1 MENITIKGARQHNLQ
16 NVSVTI
22 PRNKLVVISGLSGS
36 GKSSL
41 AFDTLYA
48 AGQRRYLE
56 SLSTY
61 ARAFIGTM
69 DKPEVDSIEGL
80 SPAIAIQQKST
91 NRNPRSTVG
100 TITEIYDYYRLLY
113 ARIGVAHCP
122 KCGRLIEEQS
132 VDQIVNSVMSWGEGT
147 KVEIL
152 APVIKA
158 KKGEHQ
164 KVLSDAK
171 AAGFVRV
178 RVDGVMTTLD
188 DVGTLN
194 KTQKHTIEIVVDR
207 LVIGAGV
214 ESRLASSVETALS
227 SSDGTITIRRHG
239 VAPSVSP
246 NFLATGGD
254 KGAGSQGVVGDNFPN
269 TTSLANNLE
278 SKNLE
283 ATSTNGKDLGSGS
296 LGNESSTS
304 DSSKGE
310 ALESYSASV
319 KSGGR
324 NIDENAQST
333 DAGGKNIITSE
344 KSTGEGGQNIGRR
357 EQNID
362 DGKQSVNGEVQNV
375 IAGQGGVIDDEVF
388 FSQKNACPV
397 CGISMPELSS
407 RLFSFNNPYGAC
419 KTCLGVG
426 RVIKESTGY
435 FTIYGDV
442 CPVCKGKRLR
452 PEALAVTVAD
462 VNIDTLCSM
471 SIKHTKEF
479 FEGLHLSEH
488 DNVIAAP
495 LISEVR
501 SRLDFLLD
509 VGVGYLALSRE
520 AGTLSG
526 GESQRL
532 RLASCLGSALSGVM
546 YVLDE
551 PSIGLHQSDN
561 QKLLATLFKLR
572 DLGNCVIV
580 VEHDEETLRSAD
592 YLIDMG
598 PRAGVLGGKI
608 IAKGTVEEVM
618 NTPESLTGQY
628 LSGAIAMP
636 AITHRRGGSGQ
647 FLTIEGASEHNL
659 KGVCAKIPLGTFTC
673 VTGVSGSGKSTL
685 VNSVLLPV
693 LSNKLMGTHM
703 AAGRCAK
710 ITGVEALDK
719 VININQEPIGRSP
732 RSNPATY
739 TGVFNGIRDVF
750 ASTATA
756 KALGF
761 TKSRFSFNVSG
772 GRCEACGGS
781 GVVTISM
788 DFLSDVY
795 VRCDVCDGKRF
806 NRETLSVL
814 YKGRSICDVLKMT
827 IDEAAEVFASIPHIA
842 RKLATLQKVGLGYI
856 ELGQNALSLSGGEAQ
871 RVKLAN
877 ELARVSTGR
886 TLYIMDEP
894 TTGLH
899 FCDVKLLMEVVQSLV
914 DQGNTVVMI
923 EHNLDVIRQA
933 DYIIDLGP
941 GGGDAGGRVVAQG
954 TPEVV
959 KCAPQSLTGR
969 YL

>member
-1 MENITIKGARQHNLQ
+1 MENIVIKGARQHNLQ

-61 ARAFIGTM
+61 ARSFIGTM

-132 VDQIVNSVMSWGEGT
+132 VDQIVSTLMSWPQGT

-164 KVLSDAK
+164 KVLSDAR

-207 LVIGAGV
+207 LIIGEGV
-214 ESRLASSVETALS
+214 RSRLASSIETALA
-227 SSDGTITIRRHG
+227 SSDGTITVKRHIENVQAFIEATTNKALEKQGGGLGEKNIG
-239 VAPSVSP
+239 VGEADFVQTFQVDGAGEREIAKGEKVSKVGQSDGG
-246 NFLATGGD
+246 TGGQTFAALNENSL
-254 KGAGSQGVVGDNFPN
+254 KKEGVNKTLSDQSFDTQKV
-269 TTSLANNLE
+269 
-278 SKNLE
+278 
-283 ATSTNGKDLGSGS
+283 GKDANAKAVIEKVIEG
-296 LGNESSTS
+296 
-304 DSSKGE
+304 K
-310 ALESYSASV
+310 AS
-319 KSGGR
+319 
-324 NIDENAQST
+324 N
-333 DAGGKNIITSE
+333 
-344 KSTGEGGQNIGRR
+344 
-357 EQNID
+357 
-362 DGKQSVNGEVQNV
+362 
-375 IAGQGGVIDDEVF
+375 GVIDDEVF

-407 RLFSFNNPYGAC
+407 KLFSFNNPYGAC

-426 RVIKESTGY
+426 RTIKETTGY
-435 FTIYGDV
+435 FTIYGGL
-442 CPVCKGKRLR
+442 CPVCGGKRLR
-452 PEALAVTVAD
+452 PEALAVTVSD
-462 VNIDTLCSM
+462 LNINELCSM
-471 SIKHTKEF
+471 SIVQTKEF
-479 FEGLHLSEH
+479 FEKISLSEY
-488 DNVIAAP
+488 DSVIAAP

-501 SRLDFLLD
+501 SRLNFLLD
-509 VGVGYLALSRE
+509 VGVGYLSLSRE

-526 GESQRL
+526 GEAQRL

-561 QKLLATLFKLR
+561 QKLLSTLFKLR

-598 PRAGVLGGKI
+598 PRAGVLGGKVV
-608 IAKGTVEEVM
+608 AAGSVEDVM
-618 NTPESLTGQY
+618 KVQESLTGQY
-628 LSGAIAMP
+628 LSGAIKMP
-636 AITHRRGGSGQ
+636 IITCRRKGNGSYI
-647 FLTIEGASEHNL
+647 FIEGAKEHNL
-659 KGVCAKIPLGTFTC
+659 KDVSVKIPLGTFVC
-673 VTGVSGSGKSTL
+673 VTGVSGSGKSSL
-685 VNSVLLPV
+685 INGVLLPA
-693 LSNKLMGTHM
+693 LSNKLMYTSMTQGKCH
-703 AAGRCAK
+703 AVKGF
-710 ITGVEALDK
+710 EALDK

-756 KALGF
+756 KAMGF
-761 TKSRFSFNVSG
+761 TKSRFSFNVAG

-795 VRCDVCDGKRF
+795 VKCDVCEGKRF

-814 YKGRSICDVLKMT
+814 YKGKSICDVLKMT
-827 IDEAAEVFASIPHIA
+827 IDEAAEFFASIPHIA

-899 FCDVKLLMEVVQSLV
+899 FCDVKLLIEVVQSLV

-941 GGGDAGGRVVAQG
+941 GGGDGGGRVIATG
-954 TPEVV
+954 TPEEV
-959 KCAPQSLTGR
+959 KSFPESLTAR